1 MSHRPSNPKANAK
14 AKAKTKAKVNR
25 KGECKGEGKVVVR
38 KKAKIFVRKNQS
50 ELCVEEVIRARL
62 VKRDERRESREGIIW
77 KR

>member
-38 KKAKIFVRKNQS
+38 KKAEIFVRKKPVGIMCRRSDQGEAS
-50 ELCVEEVIRARL
+50 E
-62 VKRDERRESREGIIW
+62 KR
-77 KR
+77 